1 LNYFI
6 SLINYLFKLK
16 SVIQQHLRHIPI
28 SSHRQRQMVL
38 NKKFNK
44 IDKWFW
50 IRVQQ
55 DLAAPEFEILALHIW
70 TFWKVKL
77 ITHFKEHF
85 IIFYFGFH
93 HQLNLVRELVL
104 VSSDSNSLPITV
116 VGIELWSSLP
126 NSISITTEP
135 PNDWCISLYFGFV
148 KKCKFYF
155 KVHHYLSE
163 P

>member
-1 LNYFI
+1 MI
-6 SLINYLFKLK
+6 
-16 SVIQQHLRHIPI
+16 
-28 SSHRQRQMVL
+28 L
-38 NKKFNK
+38 NKSSTRSGGT
-44 IDKWFW
+44 W
-50 IRVQQ
+50 IWNFSFTHL
-55 DLAAPEFEILALHIW
+55 D
-70 TFWKVKL
+70 FWKVKL

-93 HQLNLVRELVL
+93 HQVNLVRELVL

-155 KVHHYLSE
+155 KVHHYLSLTLSHNVHHLLLLHLSLIIRFFWDFSFYKT
-163 P
+163 PFKFSRTLNIFYHNIP